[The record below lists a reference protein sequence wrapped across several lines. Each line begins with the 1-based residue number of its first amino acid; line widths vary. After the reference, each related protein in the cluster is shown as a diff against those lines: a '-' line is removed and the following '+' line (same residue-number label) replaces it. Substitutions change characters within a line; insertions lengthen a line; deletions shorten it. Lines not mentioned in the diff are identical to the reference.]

1 MWPLPMDAGDIGYM
15 RPASDLC
22 YFRCKKNHRRK
33 HFTRFGTGILDNFKK
48 GRNVSF
54 IGILCYVL
62 FELFA

>member
-15 RPASDLC
+15 Y

-48 GRNVSF
+48 GKNVSF
-54 IGILCYVL
+54 IGILCHVL